1 MEPFEPEKIVVQ
13 EYPIT
18 EMQPVYFL
26 ADSFEIAQ
34 EKLRWITASSTT
46 IYLLIHYCCYF
57 RAFAATIPR
66 QYDLRYNPYTQ
77 SVEVLDNKNAI
88 LKLAGSIQ
96 NDAELV
102 QKALKKVIWL
112 WHHLLKYAK
121 LNIFWSVY
129 LYSTVNL

>member
-1 MEPFEPEKIVVQ
+1 M
-13 EYPIT
+13 
-18 EMQPVYFL
+18 
-26 ADSFEIAQ
+26 
-34 EKLRWITASSTT
+34 ASSTT
-46 IYLLIHYCCYF
+46 IHLLIQYF

-102 QKALKKVIWL
+102 QKALKKVI
-112 WHHLLKYAK
+112 
-121 LNIFWSVY
+121 
-129 LYSTVNL
+129 